1 MNEAIEE
8 MTALA
13 EFRPYWIEEPTS
25 PDDILGHAAIQRV
38 SQTVVVSCAFQHRF
52 AHRLSAWVGV
62 AGAGQV
68 RDQRGD
74 GGADLEQGQQRRRH
88 VDRAPGQA
96 RTLPDPAAVATRV
109 T

>member
-25 PDDILGHAAIQRV
+25 PDDILGHAAIQSV
-38 SQTVVVSCAFQHRF
+38 SQTVIVILVHRF
-52 AHRLSAWVGV
+52 AQRLSARVGV

-74 GGADLEQGQQRRRH
+74 GGADLE
-88 VDRAPGQA
+88 
-96 RTLPDPAAVATRV
+96 
-109 T
+109 